1 MLAESGAIIDYILSR
16 HGEGRLT
23 VAPPDP
29 EFPNFLFWLRHF
41 AGATLGAGDMMRI
54 LAAAAGLGA
63 DHPIGAFV
71 EARAVRAYDM
81 IEARLGEAPY
91 FGGAELTVADIMMV
105 FHLTTSGSIFHAPR
119 FFPDTQTFSPICSG
133 SAPRPAYQ
141 RAMAKGDTGMALLL
155 TREQEGWDFEGVA
168 PTGRRPEPPQRPIA
182 LSPLIFMPL
191 ARSTVRRA
199 SCRWG
204 SGPRRR
210 PPSL

>member
-1 MLAESGAIIDYILSR
+1 MLTVHHLGVSQSERIVWLCEELGIHYDLKLYERDPVTRLGPPAYKALHPSGLAPVVDWDGVMLAESGAIIDYILSR

-29 EFPNFLFWLRHF
+29 EFPNFLFWRHF

-105 FHLTTSGSIFHAPR
+105 FHLTTGRYFTPRDFSGYPNLLAYLQRMAPG
-119 FFPDTQTFSPICSG
+119 PPT
-133 SAPRPAYQ
+133 SAQWPRAI
-141 RAMAKGDTGMALLL
+141 
-155 TREQEGWDFEGVA
+155 REW
-168 PTGRRPEPPQRPIA
+168 R
-182 LSPLIFMPL
+182 
-191 ARSTVRRA
+191 
-199 SCRWG
+199 CC
-204 SGPRRR
+204 
-210 PPSL
+210 